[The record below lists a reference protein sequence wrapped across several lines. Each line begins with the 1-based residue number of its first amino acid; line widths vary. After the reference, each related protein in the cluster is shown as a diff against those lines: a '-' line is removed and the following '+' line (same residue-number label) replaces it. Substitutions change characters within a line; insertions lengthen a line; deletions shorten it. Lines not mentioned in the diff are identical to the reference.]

1 MNISLTRKE
10 IIKKMEKEKLKHS
23 KKTKNNISKALM
35 GKKNPAFK
43 DGRRSYRRVAG
54 LKPNDG
60 KMVHHKDNKSTNN
73 KPSNLQVLKNKGPE
87 RSKHE
92 KSHHREANFKGKG
105 SGRKKVKRGYIA
117 KRKAK
122 GGKI

>member
-1 MNISLTRKE
+1 
-10 IIKKMEKEKLKHS
+10 MENEKLKHS
-23 KKTKNNISKALM
+23 AATKKKISKSLM
-35 GKKNPAFK
+35 GKENPAYK
-43 DGRRSYRRVAG
+43 DGRRSYQRIAG
-54 LKPNDG
+54 VKPNTG

-73 KPSNLQVLKNKGPE
+73 KKSNLQVLKSKGPE

-92 KSHHREANFKGKG
+92 KAHSRAKNFKSSG
-105 SGRKKVKRGYIA
+105 GRKKVKRGYTA